1 MIQHRICLFAVGDL
15 TDANRSYRTRQR
27 ERSPSAQPDES
38 STSSD
43 GSCSGTPMAKRRQ
56 NSAISPIKNDPPIK
70 TKSTDAVNTL
80 PIKTKSTAV
89 EYVWGTRTGDG
100 TKDRQGK
107 GGHEKKKAKKV
118 EDGTFDE
125 KSVDDFD
132 GNGRVG
138 HALRTEESDK
148 SQQQRRYLKTQK
160 G

>member
-43 GSCSGTPMAKRRQ
+43 GSCSGTQRSKRRQ
-56 NSAISPIKNDPPIK
+56 NAAISPIKNDP
-70 TKSTDAVNTL
+70 

-148 SQQQRRYLKTQK
+148 SQQQQQQRRYLKTQK

>member
-43 GSCSGTPMAKRRQ
+43 GSCSGTQRSKRRQ
-56 NSAISPIKNDPPIK
+56 NAAISPIKNDPPIK
-70 TKSTDAVNTL
+70 TKST
-80 PIKTKSTAV
+80 AV
-89 EYVWGTRTGDG
+89 EYVLGTRTGDG

-148 SQQQRRYLKTQK
+148 SQQQQQQRRYLKTQK

>member
-1 MIQHRICLFAVGDL
+1 MIRHRICLFAVGDL

-43 GSCSGTPMAKRRQ
+43 GSCSGTQRSKRRQ
-56 NSAISPIKNDPPIK
+56 NAAISPIKNDPPIK
-70 TKSTDAVNTL
+70 TKST
-80 PIKTKSTAV
+80 AV
-89 EYVWGTRTGDG
+89 EYVLGTRTGDG

-148 SQQQRRYLKTQK
+148 SQQQQQQRRYLKTQK